1 MNGHRYFACRPMTIA
16 EYLSSI
22 ARLHASGRATEHSY
36 RGDLQQ
42 LLSPLCTGVTVTN
55 EPQRIACGAPDYIL
69 TKKDIPVGYIEA
81 KDVGMDLGSK
91 SLKEQFD
98 RYRGSLDN
106 LIITDYLE
114 FRFFRNG
121 EPTTSIRIG
130 EVSGGKVKPMPAE
143 FEKFTALI
151 ADFAAWQGQTITSA
165 KKLAA
170 MMAGKARLLAD
181 VISSAVESDEQ
192 SQANTDLRQQLDAF
206 KVILI
211 HDITPRS
218 FADLYAQTIAYGMFA
233 ARLHDPSLDSFSRME
248 AAVLIP
254 KSNPFLRKLFNSIS
268 GADLDDRITWIVDA
282 LADIFR
288 ATDISKLL
296 SGFGKG
302 SGREDAFMHFY
313 EDFLAQYDPK
323 LRKSRGV
330 WYTPDA
336 VVRFIVRAVDDI
348 LKTEF
353 GLSGGLADSSTV
365 QIEVDTQNTDNRTT
379 TGKRKEKRT
388 VHRVQVLD
396 PATGTGTFLAEVV
409 RQVHGKFEGQQGL
422 WPQYVEQHLIP
433 RLNGFELLM
442 ASYAM
447 AHLKLDL
454 VLRDPGYD
462 MGKPHGTS
470 KANAKGTEQQRLRVF
485 LTNSLEE
492 AHPDTGTLFASWLS
506 QEANEANAVKR
517 DTPVMVVLGNPPYKG
532 ISGNKGK
539 WITGLVNDYKYIDG
553 VHFGEKKHWL
563 GDDYK
568 KFIRF
573 GEHFIE
579 KTGEGILAYISS
591 HGFLSDPTANGMRW
605 HLSQTFDELFVLDLH
620 GNKKKKERC
629 PDGSKDDNVFDIRD
643 TGVSINLFV
652 KTNKKRKG
660 QLGRVWH
667 ADLWGLRSAKYERL
681 RDSERQGIDWREVN
695 VEGPKYFFCSASNQP
710 TRVEGSDISLVQLF
724 GQGTSGVQTSRD
736 FLVVDQTRETLV
748 RRLNSFLSESKSDTD
763 IREEFFPTSKDTKY
777 LKGDT
782 RGWRIA
788 EVRPSLR
795 ATNVSDLVIPY
806 SYRPFDSQFIGYSP
820 LLVDWG
826 REKVMRHMSAG
837 PNISLTIGRQ
847 GQVVGMVQW
856 SLAFVQNHISD
867 LNIFYRG
874 GGEVFPLY
882 LYPETT
888 KQTRLPTGEAGA
900 LSQGVQPNLDAKLV
914 AQIAEGL
921 GLQYVFDANELW
933 AHGTGKSLTPLDV
946 LDYCYAVLHSPA
958 YRAKYKEFLKSDFPR
973 IPFPKDIKKFRA
985 LVQLGARLR
994 KLHLLED
1001 PAVEKFITK
1010 FPAAGDNTVTRKM
1023 SSKSI
1028 GFEATGNSLG
1038 KVWINDQQYFADVP
1052 EAAWTFYIGGY
1063 QPAQKW
1069 LKDRHGRQLTFDDV
1083 RHYQR
1088 MIVALAETGKV
1099 MAEVDQLGVI
1109 EP

>member
-1 MNGHRYFACRPMTIA
+1 MTIT
-16 EYLSSI
+16 EYLS
-22 ARLHASGRATEHSY
+22 ALAKLHASGRATEHSY

-42 LLSPLCTGVTVTN
+42 LLSSLCPGVSVTN

-69 TKKDIPVGYIEA
+69 TRKDIPVGYIEA
-81 KDVGMDLGSK
+81 KDIGVDMGSK

-130 EVSGGKVKPMPAE
+130 ELSGGKVKPLPAE
-143 FEKFTALI
+143 FDRFTALI
-151 ADFAAWQGQTITSA
+151 ADFAAWQGQTITSP
-165 KKLAA
+165 KKLAT

-181 VISSAVESDEQ
+181 VIEMAVESDEDTR
-192 SQANTDLRQQLDAF
+192 ANTDLKDQLEAF
-206 KVILI
+206 KNILI
-211 HDITPRS
+211 HDITPKA

-233 ARLHDPSLDSFSRME
+233 ARLHDPSLDTFNRME

-254 KSNPFLRKLFNSIS
+254 KSNPFLRKLFHSIS
-268 GADLDDRITWIVDA
+268 GPDLDERIVWIVDA

-288 ATDISKLL
+288 ATDIAKLL

-353 GLSGGLADSSTV
+353 GLPMGLADSSKV
-365 QIEVDTQNTDNRTT
+365 KI
-379 TGKRKEKRT
+379 KRKVVTQGLHGNAKVKEVQVEEE

-409 RQVHGKFEGQQGL
+409 RQVHAKFQGQEGM

-454 VLRDPGYD
+454 VLRDTGYD
-462 MGKPHGTS
+462 MGKPHGTP
-470 KANAKGTEQQRLRVF
+470 KAKGHGQEQQRLRVF

-517 DTPVMVVLGNPPYKG
+517 DTPVMVVLGNPPYSG
-532 ISGNKGK
+532 ISTNKGE
-539 WITGLVNDYKYIDG
+539 WISGLIEDYKYVDG
-553 VHFGEKKHWL
+553 EHFGERKHWL
-563 GDDYK
+563 GDDYV

-579 KTGEGILAYISS
+579 KTGEGVLAYINNHS
-591 HGFLSDPTANGMRW
+591 FLDNPTFRGMRW
-605 HLSQTFDELFVLDLH
+605 HLLNTFDKIYVIDLH
-620 GNKKKKERC
+620 GSSKKTKLLDEGVT
-629 PDGSKDDNVFDIRD
+629 DENVFDIQQ
-643 TGVSINLFV
+643 GVCINLFV
-652 KTNKKRKG
+652 RSKNKRSGLAKVFYSSLQGEREFKYSELLVGALKHFKFESLKPAGPYLFFKPVDLGLEAEYSKG
-660 QLGRVWH
+660 LFTG
-667 ADLWGLRSAKYERL
+667 DLFPLHTMGFASAQDDLTVAIDRRELEATVASFQNLTVDDLRAKYDLYKDSRDWTVPSAKEDIVANGNAECY
-681 RDSERQGIDWREVN
+681 
-695 VEGPKYFFCSASNQP
+695 K
-710 TRVEGSDISLVQLF
+710 RV
-724 GQGTSGVQTSRD
+724 
-736 FLVVDQTRETLV
+736 
-748 RRLNSFLSESKSDTD
+748 
-763 IREEFFPTSKDTKY
+763 
-777 LKGDT
+777 
-782 RGWRIA
+782 
-788 EVRPSLR
+788 
-795 ATNVSDLVIPY
+795 
-806 SYRPFDSQFIGYSP
+806 SYRPFDTRITYYTGTSRGFYASP
-820 LLVDWG
+820 Q
-826 REKVMRHMSAG
+826 RKVMRHLYEG
-837 PNISLTIGRQ
+837 PNFAFCSCKSNRDYSHTYLIARDIVSKGAIS
-847 GQVVGMVQW
+847 
-856 SLAFVQNHISD
+856 SLDN
-867 LNIFYRG
+867 NY
-874 GGEVFPLY
+874 VFPLY

-888 KQTRLPTGEAGA
+888 KQTAA

-914 AQIAEGL
+914 EQLAKGVGL
-921 GLQYVFDANELW
+921 SYRFDANDLW
-933 AHGTGKSLTPLDV
+933 AHGKGKDLTPLDV

-958 YRAKYKEFLKSDFPR
+958 YREKYKEFLKSDFPR
-973 IPFPKDIKKFRA
+973 IPNPTDAKKFRA

-994 KLHLLED
+994 RLHLLED
-1001 PAVEKFITK
+1001 PAVEQFITK
-1010 FPAAGDNTVTRKM
+1010 FPAPGDNTVTRKM
-1023 SSKSI
+1023 TAKSP
-1028 GFEATGNSLG
+1028 GFESTGKGLG
-1038 KVWINDQQYFADVP
+1038 KVWINDDQYFADVP
-1052 EAAWTFYIGGY
+1052 EMAWNFYIGGY

-1069 LKDRHGRQLTFDDV
+1069 LKDRVGRQLTFDDI

-1088 MIVALAETGKV
+1088 MIVALTETGKCMV
-1099 MAEVDQLGVI
+1099 EVDKVGVV
-1109 EP
+1109 

>member
-1 MNGHRYFACRPMTIA
+1 MSIPT
-16 EYLSSI
+16 YL
-22 ARLHASGRATEHSY
+22 AAVDKHYRSGRATEHTY

-42 LLSPLCTGVTVTN
+42 LLATLCKGMDVTN

-69 TKKDIPVGYIEA
+69 TKRDIPVGYIEA
-81 KDVGMDLGSK
+81 KDVGVDLSSK

-98 RYRGSLDN
+98 RYKGSLDN

-130 EVSGGKVKPMPAE
+130 EVVGGKVKPLPAE

-151 ADFAAWQGQTITSA
+151 TDFAAWQGQTITSA
-165 KKLAA
+165 KKLAS

-192 SQANTDLRQQLDAF
+192 SQANTDLRQQLEAF

-348 LKTEF
+348 LKSEF

-379 TGKRKEKRT
+379 SGKRKEKRT

-409 RQVHGKFEGQQGL
+409 RQVHAKFEGQQGM

-454 VLRDPGYD
+454 VLRDTGYD
-462 MGKPHGTS
+462 MGKPHATPNAQP
-470 KANAKGTEQQRLRVF
+470 ANKEQQRLRVF

-517 DTPVMVVLGNPPYKG
+517 DTPVMVVLGNPPYSG
-532 ISGNKGK
+532 ISSNMGE
-539 WITGLVNDYKYIDG
+539 WISGLIEDYKYVDG
-553 VHFGEKKHWL
+553 EHFGERKHWL
-563 GDDYK
+563 HDDYV

-579 KTGEGILAYISS
+579 KTGEGVLAYINNHS
-591 HGFLSDPTANGMRW
+591 FLDNPTFRGMRW
-605 HLSQTFDELFVLDLH
+605 HLMNTFDKIYVIDLH
-620 GNKKKKERC
+620 GSSKKAKLLDAGMVDE
-629 PDGSKDDNVFDIRD
+629 NVFDIQQ
-643 TGVSINLFV
+643 GVCVNLFV
-652 KTNKKRKG
+652 RSKSKRSGKAKVFYGSLQGEREFKYDSLNEGTLKKVKFETV
-660 QLGRVWH
+660 QPAPPYLFFKPMDLGLEEEYGRGFFTG
-667 ADLWGLRSAKYERL
+667 DLFPLHTMGFASAQDELTVAIDRTELLATVEAFKSLPVDDIRAKYGL
-681 RDSERQGIDWREVN
+681 YKD
-695 VEGPKYFFCSASNQP
+695 
-710 TRVEGSDISLVQLF
+710 
-724 GQGTSGVQTSRD
+724 SRD
-736 FLVVDQTRETLV
+736 WTVPTAKADIVE
-748 RRLNSFLSESKSDTD
+748 NGSEDCVKKVT
-763 IREEFFPTSKDTKY
+763 
-777 LKGDT
+777 
-782 RGWRIA
+782 
-788 EVRPSLR
+788 
-795 ATNVSDLVIPY
+795 
-806 SYRPFDSQFIGYSP
+806 YRPFDSRLTYYTGTSRGFYASP
-820 LLVDWG
+820 QK
-826 REKVMRHMSAG
+826 KVMRHLYDG
-837 PNISLTIGRQ
+837 EN
-847 GQVVGMVQW
+847 
-856 SLAFVQNHISD
+856 LAFCSCKSNRDYSSTYLVARDVVSKGVISSLD
-867 LNIFYRG
+867 NGY
-874 GGEVFPLY
+874 VFPLY

-888 KQTRLPTGEAGA
+888 KQTSA
-900 LSQGVQPNLDAKLV
+900 LSHGVQPNLDAKLV
-914 AQIAEGL
+914 AQLADGL
-921 GLQYVFDANELW
+921 GLKYAFDANDLW
-933 AHGTGKSLTPLDV
+933 AHGTGKGLTPLDV

-973 IPFPKDIKKFRA
+973 IPWPKDAKKFRA

-1001 PAVEKFITK
+1001 PAVDQFITK
-1010 FPAAGDNTVTRKM
+1010 FPAAGDNTVTRKI

-1028 GFEATGNSLG
+1028 GWEANGKGLG
-1038 KVWINDQQYFADVP
+1038 MVWINDQQYFADVP
-1052 EAAWTFYIGGY
+1052 EAAWNFYIGGY

-1088 MIVALAETGKV
+1088 MIVALTETGKV
-1099 MAEVDQLGVI
+1099 MQQVDTIGVL
-1109 EP
+1109 E